1 MYKSLTDLA
10 NHHASDKGTIGP
22 SKRWPV
28 HNYTDVYDAYLHP
41 LRQKEITMLEIGLG
55 VTGNNWHSAI
65 VHGRNTGGASLKMWY
80 DYFPHATIFG
90 MDINACSY
98 LDNERIKTFVGH
110 QGQRSDL
117 EAFSDAHGSPR
128 FDLIFDDGSHR
139 PDDQQVSLDYFF
151 KFLKPGG
158 IYFIEDLMANGKGD
172 EGSGRCY
179 SDKAINTRTVLKSF
193 RDHDSFPQP
202 NSFSDP
208 DYLAR
213 AIESICFHVPKVSL
227 SSGSEPRFWR
237 RGGSAVT
244 YLPESERLCM
254 IRKRADVE

>member
-10 NHHASDKGTIGP
+10 NYHASDKGTIGP

-41 LRQKEITMLEIGLG
+41 LRGKELTMLEIGLG

-65 VHGRNTGGASLKMWY
+65 VHGRNSGGASLKMWY

-90 MDINACSY
+90 LDINACSF
-98 LDNERIKTFVGH
+98 LDNDRITTFMGH
-110 QGQRSDL
+110 QGQSADL
-117 EAFSDAHGSPR
+117 EAFSKKHDSPR

-158 IYFIEDLMANGKGD
+158 IYFIEDMMPNGKGD
-172 EGSGRCY
+172 EGSGRSYC
-179 SDKAINTRTVLKSF
+179 DKVINTRAVLKAF
-193 RDHDSFPQP
+193 RDAGSFPQP
-202 NSFSDP
+202 NLFRDP
-208 DYLAR
+208 DYLAETIE
-213 AIESICFHVPKVSL
+213 AISFHVPKVSL
-227 SSGSEPRFWR
+227 ASSRGQRFWR
-237 RGGSAVT
+237 RRVSSVA
-244 YLPESERLCM
+244 YMPESERLCM

>member
-10 NHHASDKGTIGP
+10 NFHASDKGTIGP

-41 LRQKEITMLEIGLG
+41 LRGNKLTLLEIGLG

-65 VHGRNTGGASLKMWY
+65 VHGRNSGGASLKMWY

-90 MDINACSY
+90 LDINACSF
-98 LDNERIKTFVGH
+98 LDNDRIKTFVGH
-110 QGQRSDL
+110 QGRISDL
-117 EAFSDAHGSPR
+117 EEFSKTNDSPR

-151 KFLKPGG
+151 KWLKPGG
-158 IYFIEDLMANGKGD
+158 IYFIEDMMANGKGD

-179 SDKAINTRTVLKSF
+179 CDKVINTRAILKSF
-193 RDHDSFPQP
+193 RDDGSFPQP
-202 NSFSDP
+202 HAFSDP
-208 DYLAR
+208 GYLAK
-213 AIESICFHVPKVSL
+213 AIESICFHAPKVSL
-227 SSGSEPRFWR
+227 SSRSGKRFWR
-237 RGGSAVT
+237 RGVPSVT
-244 YLPESERLCM
+244 YLPESERVCM
-254 IRKRADVE
+254 IRKRANVE